1 MTFSFKNREKVFKF
15 LDHYS
20 NDMKEQ
26 IDINKTKQPLLK
38 SYIFETFNREIN
50 EDLEFDI
57 SSLESLI
64 NNEYGTFKQIDE
76 CLYSIIGFNKFP
88 FGFIEIVNDRF
99 FVLYALEKSSITDQL
114 FSKIIKSSSL
124 IDNLWISGKMFDGF
138 LTQIAA
144 THHPQ
149 RYIKMNFEYSN
160 IFNSLDEEGYIQSDY
175 IDFDFEEDR
184 VTKINLSKE
193 LAEIK
198 MNLPEIRNLLPEFNS
213 IGLLKFPTR
222 IGKGGHDFYRNGKVT
237 NRSNSF
243 KDHRYQITNNINY
256 YKNITEDLENNVWL
270 NFENIS
276 APSKSESLNFNGL
289 PVSFKFSKKL
299 NESTFNKF
307 VDVTFRKG
315 QEPFKIIGN
324 PIRLNNERVHV
335 YGTDLHLWQE
345 VILDLS
351 CDEFIMFLPR
361 GTCGNTIHRMVTN
374 IQRYLDPAVT
384 ITIGNID
391 YESYINKYL
400 EVLPDYE

>member
-15 LDHYS
+15 LDDYS

-57 SSLESLI
+57 SSLKDLI
-64 NNEYGTFKQIDE
+64 NNEYGSFKQIDE
-76 CLYSIIGFNKFP
+76 GLYIINGFNKLP

-99 FVLYALEKSSITDQL
+99 FVLYALEKSSKTDPL
-114 FSKIIKSSSL
+114 FSKIIKSSPL

-138 LTQIAA
+138 LKQIAD

-160 IFNSLDEEGYIQSDY
+160 IFNTFNEDDY
-175 IDFDFEEDR
+175 IDFELEEDR
-184 VTKINLSKE
+184 ITKINLSKE
-193 LAEIK
+193 LDELK
-198 MNLPEIRNLLPEFNS
+198 TNLPEIRDLLPEFNS

-222 IGKGGHDFYRNGKVT
+222 VGKGGHDFYRNGKVT

-256 YKNITEDLENNVWL
+256 YKRITEDLEDNVWL

-276 APSKSESLNFNGL
+276 APSKSESI
-289 PVSFKFSKKL
+289 K
-299 NESTFNKF
+299 
-307 VDVTFRKG
+307 
-315 QEPFKIIGN
+315 
-324 PIRLNNERVHV
+324 
-335 YGTDLHLWQE
+335 
-345 VILDLS
+345 
-351 CDEFIMFLPR
+351 
-361 GTCGNTIHRMVTN
+361 
-374 IQRYLDPAVT
+374 
-384 ITIGNID
+384 
-391 YESYINKYL
+391 
-400 EVLPDYE
+400 